1 MANTDA
7 FSDFFYL
14 AEDGLKLHARL
25 YGKSTQGT
33 LPVICLPGL
42 TRNARDFHELALYLS
57 RGPKNPRKVIAFDY
71 RGRGQSA
78 YDADWQNYNVGVEAA
93 DILAG
98 LDALGID
105 QASFIGTSRGGLIIH
120 VLAAMRPGVLRA
132 AVLNDIGPVVE
143 NAGLSRIRDYLSGS
157 SKPATTAE
165 AIAAQRAVHGQAFP
179 ALGDADWERMVGA
192 LYREEGGKLTL
203 DFDPALLNTLAA
215 MDLEKP
221 LPALW
226 AQFEGLY
233 GIPLLVIQGR
243 KLLASCP
250 KKRWPR
256 WPGATR
262 PARPSSSR
270 AKATRRFSKPA
281 HCQRKSRRF
290 WKRPRRP
297 PAPEPARP
305 KTQSMA
311 WSGLA

>member
-1 MANTDA
+1 MANGNEFA
-7 FSDFFYL
+7 DFFY
-14 AEDGLKLHARL
+14 AAADGLKLHARL
-25 YGKSTQGT
+25 YGETRQGA
-33 LPVICLPGL
+33 LPVVCLPGL

-57 RGPKNPRKVIAFDY
+57 RHPRNPRKVIAFDY

-105 QASFIGTSRGGLIIH
+105 QALFIGTSRGGLIIH
-120 VLAAMRPGVLRA
+120 GLAAMRPSVLRA

-143 NAGLSRIRDYLSGS
+143 NAGLSRIRDYLSGG

-179 ALGDADWERMVGA
+179 ALADADWERMVGA
-192 LYREEGGKLTL
+192 LYRAEGGKLTP

-233 GIPLLVIQGR
+233 GIPLLVIRGENSSLLSKETLAEMARRHPACTTIVVEGQGHAPF
-243 KLLASCP
+243 LETGTLPVQIAAFLETAATTA
-250 KKRWPR
+250 
-256 WPGATR
+256 GA
-262 PARPSSSR
+262 
-270 AKATRRFSKPA
+270 
-281 HCQRKSRRF
+281 
-290 WKRPRRP
+290 
-297 PAPEPARP
+297 
-305 KTQSMA
+305 
-311 WSGLA
+311 